1 STNIVTVRKEIS
13 RTYGAIDST
22 WRILGK
28 DSYRTSPSCEEI
40 QDSAFESHVN
50 CYLQCDFCNIC
61 KSEKLALLKSYDLL
75 DFFSRKGI
83 SATFQI
89 LKACGP
95 LSCFLPP

>member
-1 STNIVTVRKEIS
+1 RFTSDGRKFLQC
-13 RTYGAIDST
+13 TTDCL
-22 WRILGK
+22 ILHLQK
-28 DSYRTSPSCEEI
+28 LFKRTSPSCEEI

-95 LSCFLPP
+95 LSC